1 MPFETMDLIWYGWE
15 NEYPA
20 AEVGKVMDKT
30 EEEIENIYKNFER
43 KRKTTDYLRMRPI
56 F

>member
-15 NEYPA
+15 NNYPA
-20 AEVGKVMDKT
+20 HEVGKVMDKST
-30 EEEIENIYKNFER
+30 QEIENIFKSFER
-43 KRKTTDYLRMRPI
+43 KKKTTEYLRMKPI